1 MKKPITA
8 TIITLNEAD
17 TIQTCI
23 KNVAQLCNEV
33 IVLDSYSKDNTTS
46 LAKKLGAKVYFQSF
60 LGDGLQKKKSAELS
74 NNDWVLS
81 IDADET
87 LSKSA
92 IEQIRSLDL
101 KDSTIGYALR
111 RKNFLGKNWLKG
123 IYPDYKVRLYHR
135 KYSHYDNRKI
145 HSFVYCKK
153 KKKLKADIIHPTFK
167 DYSDWIN
174 KLNNFSTI
182 ESKYQ
187 YPLRKKKVTYGTL
200 VGHTL
205 ATFIKKFIVQGGLW
219 KGKDGLIASITVS
232 FHTFAKYMKMLEL
245 QAEKKNKNF

>member
-200 VGHTL
+200 VGLH
-205 ATFIKKFIVQGGLW
+205 F
-219 KGKDGLIASITVS
+219 
-232 FHTFAKYMKMLEL
+232 
-245 QAEKKNKNF
+245 